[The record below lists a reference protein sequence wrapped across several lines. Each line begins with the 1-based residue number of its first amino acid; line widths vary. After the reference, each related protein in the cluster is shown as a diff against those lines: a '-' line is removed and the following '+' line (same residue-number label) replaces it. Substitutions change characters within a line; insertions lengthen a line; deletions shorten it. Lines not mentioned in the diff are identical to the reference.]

1 MKVPVV
7 AAMLIAASVWMAG
20 PLQAATITGCLKGP
34 NPEGVYDLTNTKAK
48 GEIEV
53 GGNSGLAEHV
63 GHTVQLTGEWVKSGG
78 DIGEKEPASREQEA
92 NERHFKVS
100 SIKHLAA
107 GCK

>member
-1 MKVPVV
+1 MKVPVI
-7 AAMLIAASVWMAG
+7 AAMLIAAGLWAVPS
-20 PLQAATITGCLKGP
+20 LQAATITGCLKGP
-34 NPEGVYDLTNTKAK
+34 NSEGVYDLTNTKQK

-63 GHTVQLTGEWVKSGG
+63 GHTVELTGEWVKSGA
-78 DIGEKEPASREQEA
+78 DIGEKEEA
-92 NERHFKVS
+92 GHEEAHERHFKVS

>member
-1 MKVPVV
+1 MKLPAI
-7 AAMLIAASVWMAG
+7 AAMLIAAGVWAAG

-34 NPEGVYDLTNTKAK
+34 NPEGVYDLTHSKQK

-63 GHTVQLTGEWVKSGG
+63 GHTVQLTGEWVKSGA
-78 DIGEKEPASREQEA
+78 DIGEKEAAGHEEA